1 MPDYTV
7 TLTDAQA
14 AATAEVVRRIN
25 ANRAAE
31 DAQETA
37 RQAAEDADK
46 PEDERR
52 DPIERQYLT
61 VEAYLTSVLSTHA
74 SEWVRQQA

>member
-14 AATAEVVRRIN
+14 DATAEVVRRIN

-31 DAQETA
+31 DAEATK
-37 RQAAEDADK
+37 RQSEQDADK
-46 PEDERR
+46 PEEERR
-52 DPIERQYLT
+52 APIERPYLT